1 MEKNTRLLLAIMI
14 SIAFLVSMV
23 YGCSNKNGEETSK
36 PQAVKE
42 QAQGP
47 ETNSGEQGISATGR
61 SHWGD
66 KCRTQFYY
74 IAPGESASLTFEILV
89 DAGLAKLAR
98 EEGPELK
105 KEELEAA
112 GYSVHYS
119 GRSVDSFSISFPVWV
134 LSEPDFAVKENERIL
149 FTPPPGLRIEWNRNG
164 GGTIVGTSYA
174 NNKFEAGKLTL
185 EKLLGNKSAIQ
196 IKGPNGSM
204 YSLTPSQ
211 KTVTEEFHILSV
223 TFDVTAP
230 KETVLR
236 QNTKQGG
243 VSWKGRGLGFNR
255 VYDRIN
261 ERYVISGPAYSRD
274 CLEQR

>member
-1 MEKNTRLLLAIMI
+1 MEKNTRLLLAVMI

-23 YGCSNKNGEETSK
+23 YGCSNKSGEETSK
-36 PQAVKE
+36 PQAAKE

-47 ETNSGEQGISATGR
+47 GATGGEQGISATGR

-66 KCRTQFYY
+66 KCRTHFYY
-74 IAPGESASLTFEILV
+74 IAPGESASLTFETLV
-89 DAGLAKLAR
+89 DASLAKLAR
-98 EEGPELK
+98 EEEPALK
-105 KEELEAA
+105 KEELEAL
-112 GYSVHYS
+112 GYSVRYS
-119 GRSVDSFSISFPVWV
+119 GRSVDSFSVSFPVWV
-134 LSEPDFAVKENERIL
+134 LSEPDFAVKDNERIL
-149 FTPPPGLRIEWNRNG
+149 FVPPPGWFIDWNRNG
-164 GGTIVGTSYA
+164 EGTIRGTSSA
-174 NNKFEAGKLTL
+174 KGKFEVGKLTL
-185 EKLLGNKSAIQ
+185 DKLLGNKSAIQ

-236 QNTKQGG
+236 QNTKQGS
-243 VSWKGRGLGFNR
+243 VSWKGGGLGFNR

-261 ERYVISGPAYSRD
+261 ERYVISGSAYSRD

>member
-1 MEKNTRLLLAIMI
+1 MLSM
-14 SIAFLVSMV
+14 AFLVSIV
-23 YGCSNKNGEETSK
+23 YGCSIKSGEETPK
-36 PQAVKE
+36 PQAAKE

-47 ETNSGEQGISATGR
+47 ETTGDKQGISATGR

-74 IAPGESASLTFEILV
+74 IAPGESASLTFESLV
-89 DAGLAKLAR
+89 DASMAKLAG
-98 EEGPELK
+98 EEEPTLK
-105 KEELEAA
+105 KEELEAV

-119 GRSVDSFSISFPVWV
+119 GRSVDSFSMSLPVWV
-134 LSEPDFAVKENERIL
+134 LSEPDFAVKENERIS
-149 FTPPPGLRIEWNRNG
+149 FTPPPGWFVDWNRNG
-164 GGTIVGTSYA
+164 EGTIRGVPSA
-174 NNKFEAGKLTL
+174 NGKFEVGKLTL
-185 EKLLGNKSAIQ
+185 EKLLGNRSAIQ

-211 KTVTEEFHILSV
+211 KTVTEEFHILSI

-236 QNTKQGG
+236 QNTKQAD
-243 VSWKGRGLGFNR
+243 VSWKGRGFGFNR

-274 CLEQR
+274 CLEQN